1 MAKDNVIQFPNQKKQ
16 SMKEKTKMMQMRID
30 EIDIE
35 NKYIEDDIKYLEN
48 SLKKNHEEAES
59 ILKEF
64 AIMNGENFFSAG
76 KEPVVGFE
84 NEWGDDFEFT
94 PDFDLPELEETKD
107 ETTQKWD
114 ELSDKLDDAAKKL
127 TDAVMQ
133 LTLDLDINKDK
144 PKDKD

>member
-1 MAKDNVIQFPNQKKQ
+1 MAKDNIIQFPNKKEQSQKQKVR
-16 SMKEKTKMMQMRID
+16 MMQARID

-35 NKYIEDDIKYLEN
+35 NKYIEDDIAYLKN
-48 SLKKNHEEAES
+48 SLAKNHEEAES

-76 KEPVVGFE
+76 EKPVMDFE

-94 PDFDLPELEETKD
+94 PDFDLPDEPKSRLDELGDKLVDMAKELE
-107 ETTQKWD
+107 
-114 ELSDKLDDAAKKL
+114 
-127 TDAVMQ
+127 DAVVQ

-144 PKDKD
+144 PEDK

>member
-1 MAKDNVIQFPNQKKQ
+1 MAKDNIIPFPNKKAQ
-16 SMKEKTKMMQMRID
+16 NQKEKAKMLQFRLD

-35 NKYIEDDIKYLEN
+35 NRYIEEDIKYLES

-59 ILKEF
+59 ILTQF
-64 AIMNGENFFSAG
+64 AIMNGINQDS
-76 KEPVVGFE
+76 PVMDFE

-114 ELSDKLDDAAKKL
+114 ELGEKLDDAAKKL
-127 TDAVMQ
+127 TDAVIQ
-133 LTLDLDINKDK
+133 LTLDLDINNDK
-144 PKDKD
+144 PKDKE

>member
-1 MAKDNVIQFPNQKKQ
+1 MAKDNVIQFPNQKQK
-16 SMKEKTKMMQMRID
+16 SKKEKARMMQMRID

-35 NKYIEDDIKYLEN
+35 NKYIEDDIRYLEN
-48 SLKKNHEEAES
+48 SLKKNHEEAEN

-76 KEPVVGFE
+76 EEPVIGFE

-107 ETTQKWD
+107 NTTQKWD
-114 ELSDKLDDAAKKL
+114 ELGERLDEAARKLS
-127 TDAVMQ
+127 DAVIQ
-133 LTLDLDINKDK
+133 LTLDLDINNDK

>member
-1 MAKDNVIQFPNQKKQ
+1 MAKDNVIQFPNQKQK
-16 SMKEKTKMMQMRID
+16 SKKEKARMMQMRID

-35 NKYIEDDIKYLEN
+35 NKYIEDDIQYLQN
-48 SLKKNHEEAES
+48 SLKKNHEEAEN

-64 AIMNGENFFSAG
+64 AIMNGENFSG
-76 KEPVVGFE
+76 EPVIGFE

-114 ELSDKLDDAAKKL
+114 ELSKKLDDAAEKL
-127 TDAVMQ
+127 SDAVIQ
-133 LTLDLDINKDK
+133 LTLDLDINNDK

>member
-1 MAKDNVIQFPNQKKQ
+1 MAKDNVIPFPNI
-16 SMKEKTKMMQMRID
+16 KEQTDKDKAKMLQLRLD

-35 NKYIEDDIKYLEN
+35 NRYINEDIKYLQA
-48 SLKKNHEEAES
+48 SLKKNHEEAEA
-59 ILKEF
+59 ILKAF
-64 AIMNGENFFSAG
+64 AMINGG
-76 KEPVVGFE
+76 KTPVMEFE

-107 ETTQKWD
+107 ETTKKWD
-114 ELSDKLDDAAKKL
+114 ELSEQLDDAAKKL
-127 TDAVMQ
+127 TEAVVQ